1 MDWLEFYNLKGDPF
15 GSQPLRRPAEFRD
28 AFVLTESTKS
38 EVEPIISSIEESER
52 YLFLIFG
59 ERGAGKSTLMHYIIY
74 KLNQKENILAV
85 DISVIKKS
93 YQTPD
98 PGYGVS
104 IDLTNKVALKTIEA
118 ISEKYNKLYSDNKEE
133 LINYE
138 NILIESGSNLEK
150 VSSILRKI
158 FKMLDK
164 ENIVPLIFI
173 DNLDKFNQ
181 DVAQNFLKHQ
191 YAQSLFEEV
200 FFPFGARIFLVAD
213 QKWLEIL
220 KHPDFSYLGNPINLK
235 PLNFAETETLI
246 QKKLRRKAL
255 DPDKFEIPFDKQ
267 SIVYLTTISDG
278 NPRKIQEKCRIA
290 LIKGAKNDYQFIDRN
305 FLVDIETNLGDEFE
319 IIKELLIQDP
329 SFEKNLAW
337 LLTIR
342 SNFSDIK
349 SFESSLLNTFN
360 IFNGIT
366 LEPQTVEQLRNCELI
381 SLSSKKTDETSK
393 YIINPILENIFNKID
408 LKMGVNNF
416 IKWFSRTEAD
426 TISIPHANLPIEEL
440 RRISD
445 GLPDPKK
452 IQTLE
457 VLKNFEQFRL
467 SYLEDDNRNETINHA
482 NTVARKLIGII
493 VPEIFAVKDY
503 IKMQEIL
510 KNKIS
515 NNIIADYSIIYN
527 YFLRYRNLDISSRDI
542 EVVLEKLNN
551 ISRTILK
558 SLDAF
563 KVKDTPFIFPDATSL
578 GNFLKN
584 CLTSPGFIFISPED
598 GGSENYFICW
608 LAESGLFG
616 MAFTQDEANYFSK
629 TLGIY
634 SYSYEFIPYDITD
647 LLKLN
652 QINLDKMEKGNKI
665 RFAHFYELATIINR
679 ILIKNIK
686 IRLAFVNNNECTFWT
701 ADINNPDKKINM
713 KEEEKLNV
721 PFFSW
726 LYEYSI
732 KDKSDQNTNIEN
744 IVQQSIPKEEC
755 LHILHISDIHI
766 ESTIEAQQY
775 RTQLEADLIKELK
788 IDHLDYLVI
797 SGDIGVHST
806 PSEYQAALIMIGGLI
821 KRFKIDT
828 SRLVIVPGNH
838 DLNFDISVNAYDLI
852 PRHKLSDDIPKEKYI
867 ESGDAGIL
875 LRNDEKYKLRF
886 ENFTTFY
893 KDVSKQN
900 DYPLDYSEQGILYL
914 NNEDKLLFLGLNSC
928 WEIDHYKPHHKRAN
942 VNIEAIS
949 HSLDQLLDHKYD
961 DWLKIAVMHHPITGS
976 DAIENVDFLEQLV
989 THGFKICMH
998 GHIHESIERYHK
1010 YDDKRGIHI
1019 IGAGTFGAPKRE
1031 QVTGIP
1037 LQYNLLTLYPK
1048 SQIINVKSRKKEKNN
1063 GAWMADARWGDKNEP
1078 LPSYSL
1084 KLK

>member
-1 MDWLEFYNLKGDPF
+1 MDWLEFYDLKGEPF

-93 YQTPD
+93 YKTPD
-98 PGYGVS
+98 LGYGVS

-118 ISEKYNKLYSDNKEE
+118 IIEKYNKLYSDNKEE
-133 LINYE
+133 LMEYE
-138 NILIESGSNLEK
+138 KILIESGSNLEK

-158 FKMLDK
+158 FKILDN

-181 DVAQNFLKHQ
+181 DVAQNFLKQQ

-220 KHPDFSYLGNPINLK
+220 EHPDFSYLGNPIHLK
-235 PLNFAETETLI
+235 PLNFAETENLI

-255 DPDKFEIPFDKQ
+255 DSDKFEFPFDKQ

-290 LIKGAKNDYQFIDRN
+290 LIKGAKNNNKFIDRN
-305 FLVDIETNLGDEFE
+305 FLVDIESNLGDEFE

-329 SFEKNLAW
+329 SLEKNLAW
-337 LLTIR
+337 LLNIR
-342 SNFSDIK
+342 SKFSDIK
-349 SFESSLLNTFN
+349 SFENSLLNTFN
-360 IFNGIT
+360 IFSGIT
-366 LEPQTVEQLRNCELI
+366 LEPQIVEQLRDCELI
-381 SLSSKKTDETSK
+381 SLFSEKTDETPK
-393 YIINPILENIFNKID
+393 YVINPILENIFQKINP
-408 LKMGVNNF
+408 KMGVDHF

-457 VLKNFEQFRL
+457 VLKDFEQFRL
-467 SYLEDDNRNETINHA
+467 SYLEDDDRNGAINHA

-493 VPEIFAVKDY
+493 VPEIFSVDDQ

-515 NNIIADYSIIYN
+515 KNIIADYSIIYN
-527 YFLRYRNLDISSRDI
+527 YFIRDRDLDISSRDI
-542 EVVLEKLNN
+542 EVVLEKLSN
-551 ISRTILK
+551 ISKIVLK
-558 SLDAF
+558 SLDKF
-563 KVKDTPFIFPDATSL
+563 KVKDTPFILSDAVSL
-578 GNFLKN
+578 GNFLKK
-584 CLTSPGFIFISPED
+584 CLISPGFIFISPED
-598 GGSENYFICW
+598 GGNENYFICW
-608 LAESGLFG
+608 LSESGLFG
-616 MAFTQDEANYFSK
+616 KSFAQDEANYFSK
-629 TLGIY
+629 TLDIY
-634 SYSYEFIPYDITD
+634 SNYYQFIPYDIND
-647 LLKLN
+647 LLEMNK
-652 QINLDKMEKGNKI
+652 INLDDFEKGNKI
-665 RFAHFYELATIINR
+665 RIAHFYELATIINR
-679 ILIKNIK
+679 ILIQNIK
-686 IRLAFVNNNECTFWT
+686 IRLAFVDNNECTFWT
-701 ADINNPDKKINM
+701 ADINNLDKKINM
-713 KEEEKLNV
+713 KEEEKLKI

-732 KDKSDQNTNIEN
+732 KDKSDQNTNIEK
-744 IVQQSIPKEEC
+744 IGQQSIPNEKC
-755 LHILHISDIHI
+755 LNILHLSDIHI
-766 ESTIEAQQY
+766 ESISEAHQY
-775 RTQLEADLIKELK
+775 RAQLEADLIKELK
-788 IDHLDYLVI
+788 VDHLDYLVI
-797 SGDIGVHST
+797 SGDIGVCST
-806 PSEYQAALIMIGGLI
+806 PDEYQAALIMLGGLI

-838 DLNFDISVNAYDLI
+838 DLNFDISADAYDLI
-852 PRHKLSDDIPKEKYI
+852 PHHKLSDNIPNEKYI
-867 ESGDAGIL
+867 EAGEAGIL

-886 ENFTTFY
+886 EHFTTFY
-893 KDVSKQN
+893 KKVCKIN
-900 DYPLDYSEQGILYL
+900 DYPLDYSKQGILYL
-914 NNEDKLLFLGLNSC
+914 NDEDKLLFLGLNSC
-928 WEIDHYKPHHKRAN
+928 WEIDHYKPHQKRAN

-961 DWLKIAVMHHPITGS
+961 DWLKIAVMHHPINGS
-976 DAIENVDFLEQLV
+976 DAIENIDFLQQLA

-998 GHIHESIERYHK
+998 GHIHESIEGYHK
-1010 YDDKRGIHI
+1010 YDNKRGIHI

-1031 QVTGIP
+1031 QVTSIP
-1037 LQYNLLTLYPK
+1037 LQYNLLILYPK
-1048 SQIINVKSRKKEKNN
+1048 SQIINVKSRKKEKIN

-1078 LPSYSL
+1078 SPSYSL
-1084 KLK
+1084 ELK